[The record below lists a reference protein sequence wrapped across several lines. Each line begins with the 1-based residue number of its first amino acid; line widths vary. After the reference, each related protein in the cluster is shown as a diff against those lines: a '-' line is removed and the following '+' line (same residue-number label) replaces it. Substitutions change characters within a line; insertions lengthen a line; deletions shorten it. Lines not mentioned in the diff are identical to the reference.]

1 MGSTGFP
8 SAIKPWLSPI
18 WTGSAGSMI
27 PWWVQRVTLYQ
38 GGIFLRNLGTRF
50 PGNFFTDRKFWMK
63 SHAFQKKYWSE
74 FTHIWKES
82 WVRNK
87 IGMLWCHNH
96 NELRLIEVEVNLSG
110 ISLTSYRSQFDTFFN
125 DFFLLFEVTWRLLG
139 PYPTIFWVMVGY
151 EKCFSLYFHFEDF

>member
-1 MGSTGFP
+1 MKLMDHVDKRNYMCLWFKK
-8 SAIKPWLSPI
+8 IVRWL
-18 WTGSAGSMI
+18 
-27 PWWVQRVTLYQ
+27 RLLNCQ

-87 IGMLWCHNH
+87 IGLLWCHNH

-110 ISLTSYRSQFDTFFN
+110 ISLTSYRGQFDTFLFY
-125 DFFLLFEVTWRLLG
+125 DIFLLYEVNWRPLE
-139 PYPTIFWVMVGY
+139 PYQAIFGSGWGLRSILV
-151 EKCFSLYFHFEDF
+151 FTH